1 MDLVWRDYD
10 PETMGYVE
18 DWLDDAAVRTTG
30 LDEGFR
36 AFYEYW
42 RSEEGFIPGENFWCK
57 VLGEN
62 GEPAAAIALCEY
74 EGKVT
79 VMELV
84 VAPRKRGLGLGTKL
98 LKELL
103 RDGSVIGFV
112 IEKCEAV
119 IFPGNK
125 ASQRA
130 FEKAGFRYHHT
141 HEDGDALY
149 YVYERG
155 PGKMDLTKGGKD
167 GA

>member
-1 MDLVWRDYD
+1 MELLWKDYD
-10 PETMGYVE
+10 PETMGYIEV
-18 DWLDDAAVRTTG
+18 WLDDTAVRATG

-42 RSEEGFIPGENFWCK
+42 RSEDGFVPGENFWCK
-57 VLGEN
+57 VLWDC
-62 GEPAAAIALCEY
+62 GEPFAVIALCEH
-74 EGKVT
+74 EGNVT

-84 VAPRKRGLGLGTKL
+84 LAPEKRGRGLGTKL
-98 LKELL
+98 LQELL
-103 RDGSVIGFV
+103 RNEPIPGLI
-112 IEKCEAV
+112 IEKSEAV

-155 PGKMDLTKGGKD
+155 SDD
-167 GA
+167 QV

>member
-1 MDLVWRDYD
+1 MELLWKDYD
-10 PETMGYVE
+10 PETMGYIEV
-18 DWLDDAAVRTTG
+18 WLDDTAVRSTG

-42 RSEEGFIPGENFWCK
+42 RSEEGFVPGENFWCK
-57 VLGEN
+57 ALWEN
-62 GEPAAAIALCEY
+62 GEPFAVIALCEH

-103 RDGSVIGFV
+103 RDASAIGFV
-112 IEKCEAV
+112 MEKGEAV
-119 IFPGNK
+119 IFPSNK

-149 YVYERG
+149 YIYER
-155 PGKMDLTKGGKD
+155 PKNE
-167 GA
+167 